1 MYTCIQCKN
10 GIVVSSNHRILFDN
24 MLLCFF
30 AECQTR
36 PLEETRKIE
45 NLQAQLRTCNKQIAA
60 LTKTNTL
67 LKRKLENSK
76 LSYDNLAEDK
86 FLFYTGISKAL
97 FNWVLSLVR
106 PLVTNVKGVAGFS
119 IENHLLLVLTKI
131 RLGLLMEDI
140 GHRFQISQSS
150 VSRIW
155 NTWVPLVANS
165 LSSLLVW
172 PERDVVRA
180 NTPTAFKPTYG
191 KVVSIIDCFEV
202 FIERPHNL
210 TARAQTWSNYKHN
223 NTVKYLISITPSG
236 AINFLSAG
244 WGGRVSDKEITLQS
258 GYMDKLIHGD
268 EVLADRGFLVSEEMA
283 ALGVT
288 LRMPSFTRG
297 KKQLSSKDVEMSKNL
312 AHVRIHVERVIGR
325 MKNFLFLQSSVP
337 VNQTHLLDDII
348 IIVGALHNLLPSI
361 VKE

>member
-1 MYTCIQCKN
+1 MHQI
-10 GIVVSSNHRILFDN
+10 ILF
-24 MLLCFF
+24 LLFF
-30 AECQTR
+30 FSESQTR
-36 PLEETRKIE
+36 PLKEANEIET
-45 NLQAQLRTCNKQIAA
+45 LQAQLKTCQKRIDA
-60 LTKTNTL
+60 LTKTNKL
-67 LKRKLENSK
+67 LKGKLESSK
-76 LSYDNLAEDK
+76 LSYNSLPDDK
-86 FLFYTGISKAL
+86 FPFYTGISKAL
-97 FNWVLSLVR
+97 FSWVLDLVK
-106 PLVTNVKGVAGFS
+106 PKITDVKKVTGFS
-119 IENHLLLVLTKI
+119 LENHLLLVLTKI
-131 RLGLLMEDI
+131 RLGLLMEDL
-140 GHRFQISQSS
+140 GHRFQISQAS

-155 NTWVPLVANS
+155 NTWVPLIANS
-165 LSSLLVW
+165 LNPLIVW

-180 NTPTAFKPTYG
+180 NIPSSFKPTYG
-191 KVVSIIDCFEV
+191 KVMSIIDCFEI
-202 FIERPHNL
+202 FIDRPHNL

-258 GYMDKLIHGD
+258 GYMDKLLHGD

-297 KKQLSSKDVEMSKNL
+297 KKQLSSKDVEVSKNL

-337 VNQTHLLDDII
+337 VNQMHMLDDII
-348 IIVGALHNLLPSI
+348 IIVGALHNLMPSI
-361 VKE
+361 VKD